1 MLSKSILSINGHPP
15 YPNGLPLWGSGGFMK
30 EKFDII
36 QSTCIPIQIDNC
48 NTDLIIP
55 ARYLASTTRDPK
67 FFGDAFMHD
76 LRFDAEGN
84 PVADFVMNQPEYAE
98 APRKGVHEIIVGG
111 QNWGSGSSREH
122 AAWAIAGYGVRV
134 VISSSFADIH
144 RNNLLNCFVLPVIV
158 SKEFQQELFDS
169 IAANPQ
175 TEVKVDVPNQT
186 VTNLATGNS
195 EHFDINSY
203 KKYCLMNAYDD
214 IDFLLSN
221 KEKIEAY
228 EEKEEVVAE
237 DLTPAEEAVRVE
249 EADFQTPPP
258 APAYVEATNE
268 APAAEPAEEVAPIE
282 VTAHKESEPFVP
294 KKLLPINRGLAS
306 FFFLSLITL
315 GIYGLVVLAK
325 ISSEINTVATRY
337 DGRKTTNYLW
347 IYFLWGWLTCGIA
360 GLVWFHCISN
370 RIGNELQRRQIPYSF
385 GASDYWLWCVLGSFV
400 GFLPLVYTHKLL
412 SAMNMLNADYNQKG

>member
-1 MLSKSILSINGHPP
+1 
-15 YPNGLPLWGSGGFMK
+15 MK

-55 ARYLASTTRDPK
+55 ARYLASTTRDPQ

-76 LRFDAEGN
+76 LRFDAEGK
-84 PVADFVMNQPEYAE
+84 PVEDFVMNKPEYAE

-221 KEKIEAY
+221 KEKIEAFEQGG
-228 EEKEEVVAE
+228 EEAEVKAEVACVETVEPVAE
-237 DLTPAEEAVRVE
+237 ASLP
-249 EADFQTPPP
+249 
-258 APAYVEATNE
+258 
-268 APAAEPAEEVAPIE
+268 APAAEASSAVEKKKEETE
-282 VTAHKESEPFVP
+282 EEPV
-294 KKLLPINRGLAS
+294 KLFGKLPIHRSLSKMILFGL
-306 FFFLSLITL
+306 LTL
-315 GIYGLVVLAK
+315 GIYNIVIVTK
-325 ISSEINTVATRY
+325 ISREINIVASPH
-337 DGRKTTNYLW
+337 DGRKTMNALWIIFLLCPLTGGLAAIFWMNYL
-347 IYFLWGWLTCGIA
+347 CE
-360 GLVWFHCISN
+360 
-370 RIGNELQRRQIPYSF
+370 RIGKELKRREIPYSF
-385 GASDYWLWCVLGSFV
+385 SEADFWLWNVLGALIWVGPFV
-400 GFLPLVYTHKLL
+400 FVHKWMH
-412 SAMNMLNADYNQKG
+412 AMNLMNADYNQKG

>member
-1 MLSKSILSINGHPP
+1 MA
-15 YPNGLPLWGSGGFMK
+15 K

-221 KEKIEAY
+221 KDKIEAY
-228 EEKEEVVAE
+228 EGQGEA
-237 DLTPAEEAVRVE
+237 PAADAAVVE
-249 EADFQTPPP
+249 ETDFQEPV

-268 APAAEPAEEVAPIE
+268 APVEEPAEEVAPIE
-282 VTAHKESEPFVP
+282 VTTHHESEPFVP
-294 KKLLPINRGLAS
+294 KKLLPINRGLAK
-306 FFFLSLITL
+306 FFLLSMVTL
-315 GIYGLVVLAK
+315 GIYGIVVLTQ

-347 IYFLWGWLTCGIA
+347 FFFLWGWLTGGIA
-360 GLVWFHCISN
+360 FLVWFHNLSN

-412 SAMNMLNADYNQKG
+412 TAMNMLNADYNQKG